1 MRKQSSRWDMI
12 FQLCQITAMNCFNKE
27 LMSVTM
33 IVFPTKL
40 LFGRVIYYF
49 YIWSDRVIDT
59 IRDWQFFPCIFIF
72 SWGKIVFHCTV
83 DRNTLIHSLSLSL
96 SRSPTYWQWTVCEQP
111 LLSEDQAKHAH
122 DEGLLLAFPR
132 REDGWLKSL
141 IESIWSLQ
149 ITIRDARDPN
159 KLQSNTQT

>member
-83 DRNTLIHSLSLSL
+83 DRNTLIHSLSLYL
-96 SRSPTYWQWTVCEQP
+96 PLTNILTMNRLWTAPPLRAYWIKQWLWVGWRIFVGLPLQRSR
-111 LLSEDQAKHAH
+111 QA
-122 DEGLLLAFPR
+122 
-132 REDGWLKSL
+132 
-141 IESIWSLQ
+141 ESINRINSEFTNQYEGWQ
-149 ITIRDARDPN
+149 EYQKN
-159 KLQSNTQT
+159 